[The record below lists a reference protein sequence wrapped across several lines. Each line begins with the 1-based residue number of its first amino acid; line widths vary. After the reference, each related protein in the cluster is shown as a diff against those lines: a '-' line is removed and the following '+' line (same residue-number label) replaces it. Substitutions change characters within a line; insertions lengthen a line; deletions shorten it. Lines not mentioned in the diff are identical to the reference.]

1 MGLLNRGP
9 LSFPEKDIWLENTR
23 NIDIRHASEM
33 SYVVRTYNGKHVKP
47 KLSQSTAHPHKD
59 QHLV

>member
-1 MGLLNRGP
+1 MSTLNRGP
-9 LSFPEKDIWLENTR
+9 LSYPEENIWLENTR

-47 KLSQSTAHPHKD
+47 KLSPFTAHPHKD
-59 QHLV
+59 QQLV